1 MTELI
6 IGRERGVERPRLA
19 IYYEE
24 KTLYFGKPG
33 SVPNNVS
40 RLKEDPDTSI
50 RGYTIIGHCRVLIDD
65 KLDIT
70 IEDMTDNNFMFINGV
85 ECKRRRHV
93 KVDDVVELGPDRY
106 RLALQDIISYITSQ
120 KVYHIGHL
128 KKVYD
133 DYQDTKRKWQE
144 RQGKFNAISAIPGV
158 ISMSSIALAGA
169 GVARGPMIIVAVVF
183 SIAFAIVRW
192 GIAKSSPEKNR
203 NLEDDFR
210 AQYRC
215 PNPSCDRFLGQTPYK
230 ELLRNKTCP
239 YCKAKFEE

>member
-6 IGRERGVERPRLA
+6 IGRQGGVERPRL
-19 IYYEE
+19 IIQHE
-24 KTLYFGKPG
+24 GKSIPMGDPG
-33 SVPNNVS
+33 SVPMNVS
-40 RLKEDPDTSI
+40 R
-50 RGYTIIGHCRVLIDD
+50 RHCRVVIDD
-65 KLDIT
+65 DFTIS
-70 IEDMTDNNFMFINGV
+70 IEDLTADNFMFVNGV
-85 ECKRRRHV
+85 DCKRKRNI
-93 KVDDVVELGPDRY
+93 KMDDVIELGPDHY
-106 RLALQDIISYITSQ
+106 RLDLESVIKYFTAKRS
-120 KVYHIGHL
+120 YHIGHL

-169 GVARGPMIIVAVVF
+169 GVARGPMIIIAVVF
-183 SIAFAIVRW
+183 SIAFAVIRW

-203 NLEDDFR
+203 KLEDDFR

-215 PNPSCDRFLGQTPYK
+215 PNPSCDHFLGQTPYN